1 MPPLSSQVV
10 LNFDKL
16 DERGLKKLVK
26 KFQTKGL
33 EIASIDAP
41 NKGKRESGF
50 LTKQFTLTF
59 EDGQQMLVRVKA
71 DGTVFQV
78 KLNNRVV
85 PIKNVGDIDK
95 AISEMVDYIQDNAK
109 AYARAKVLREKR
121 KAKPPVPSIKTT
133 RREKLRQAKE
143 HLEKLSQSNASVE
156 TQYNESVAK
165 IAEKRAELEA
175 AEKSL
180 VREQERT
187 RALEAEF
194 AVLKG

>member
-1 MPPLSSQVV
+1 
-10 LNFDKL
+10 
-16 DERGLKKLVK
+16 
-26 KFQTKGL
+26 
-33 EIASIDAP
+33 
-41 NKGKRESGF
+41 
-50 LTKQFTLTF
+50 
-59 EDGQQMLVRVKA
+59 
-71 DGTVFQV
+71 
-78 KLNNRVV
+78 
-85 PIKNVGDIDK
+85 
-95 AISEMVDYIQDNAK
+95 MVDYIQDNAK

-175 AEKSL
+175 AENSL

>member
-1 MPPLSSQVV
+1 
-10 LNFDKL
+10 
-16 DERGLKKLVK
+16 
-26 KFQTKGL
+26 
-33 EIASIDAP
+33 
-41 NKGKRESGF
+41 
-50 LTKQFTLTF
+50 
-59 EDGQQMLVRVKA
+59 MLVRVKA

-121 KAKPPVPSIKTT
+121 KAKPTVPSIKTT

-175 AEKSL
+175 AENSL